1 RADQLGGN
9 HSMTGGLMHSTKR
22 MLFTGVA
29 LLTLGVPLLQAIER
43 KVLPSFQVV
52 GPAGGAVSSL
62 QLSQQPKWLI
72 IYATTGCP
80 ACDRLLTAIQSWQ
93 STQIRSRTV
102 LLVGGD
108 PALIPAYIS
117 QRQANDPAPLSAF
130 SDVQGQAWQALSLS
144 SSPAVIGIQAG
155 KIEWSIGGVLND
167 PSALESAIK
176 AWVDY

>member
-1 RADQLGGN
+1 
-9 HSMTGGLMHSTKR
+9 MHATKR
-22 MLFTGVA
+22 MLFAGVA
-29 LLTLGVPLLQAIER
+29 LLMLGVPLLQAIER
-43 KVLPSFQVV
+43 KILPSFQVV
-52 GPAGGAVSSL
+52 ASAGGAVTSQ

-80 ACDRLLTAIQSWQ
+80 SCDRLLTAIQSWQ
-93 STQIRSRTV
+93 SPQIQSRTV

-108 PALIPAYIS
+108 SALIPAYLS
-117 QRQANDPAPLSAF
+117 QHQANDPAPLTAF
-130 SDVQGQAWQALSLS
+130 SDAQGQAWQALSLS
-144 SSPAVIGIQAG
+144 SSPVVIGIQAG